1 MCGIRHL
8 SVHWNWKF
16 SWTSVHIVAEAN
28 IFSHDERSIYIYISA
43 SYICLHQETYLH
55 HAVTYVC
62 LYEIMHCEYKWHERE
77 RLFFIKQAA
86 NFIHIVIHNNAPC
99 IIIKLG

>member
-1 MCGIRHL
+1 MKG
-8 SVHWNWKF
+8 VF
-16 SWTSVHIVAEAN
+16 
-28 IFSHDERSIYIYISA
+28 IYINA

-62 LYEIMHCEYKWHERE
+62 LYEIMHSEYKWHERE
-77 RLFFIKQAA
+77 SNFFIPQAA
-86 NFIHIVIHNNAPC
+86 NFIHIVIHITAPC